1 MTPPVGGSAAASITS
16 DRAPGSPGPAQAA
29 AQDRRK
35 WLILAVI
42 AIASLMVILDATVVN
57 IALPSAQKALHFSN
71 AERQWVVT
79 AYALAFGSLL
89 LLGGKLA
96 DLLGRKLTFI
106 VGLIGFAVA
115 SAIGGASGS
124 FDMLVAARASQGAF
138 AALLTPTALSLLTT
152 TFPDKKDRGKAFG
165 VYGAI
170 VASGGAIGLLLGGV
184 LTEYLSWRWCLYINL
199 FFATA
204 GVIGAVLLLHQQ
216 RPKVRPKVDLLG
228 AVAVSAGLFCLVYG
242 CSNADTLGWHSP
254 LTWGFLVA
262 GVALLGVFV
271 WLQARVASPL
281 LPLRI
286 VLDRNRAGS
295 YVAMLVAMAGMAGVF
310 LFLTYYL
317 QATLGYSAVVTG
329 LAFLPMLVA
338 ASAAGLT
345 SNIVL
350 LARTGPKPL
359 VVAGMLVAAVGVAW
373 LTRIGL
379 HSSYANDLLGP
390 LMVMGLG
397 VGLVTSPAMN
407 TATFRVPAADAGV
420 ASATAQTQQQ
430 VGTSIGTALLNT
442 LAVSATAHYLATA
455 TSRAAIGVRPS
466 PALLN
471 LALVHGYS
479 TAFWW
484 GAGIFVV
491 GAVACGSLLR
501 NGRLAGEA

>member
-1 MTPPVGGSAAASITS
+1 MSAPVGGPATASITL
-16 DRAPGSPGPAQAA
+16 DREAPSPRSRQAT
-29 AQDRRK
+29 AQDRHK

-57 IALPSAQKALHFSN
+57 IALPSAQKALHFGN
-71 AERQWVVT
+71 AERQWIVT

-96 DLLGRKLTFI
+96 DLLGRKLTFVI
-106 VGLIGFAVA
+106 GLIGFAVA
-115 SAIGGASGS
+115 SAVGGASGS
-124 FDMLVAARASQGAF
+124 FAMLVAARASQGAF
-138 AALLTPTALSLLTT
+138 AALLTPTALALLTT

-204 GVIGAVLLLHQQ
+204 GVVGAVLLLRQQ
-216 RPKVRPKVDLLG
+216 RPKVRPKLDLLG
-228 AVAVSAGLFCLVYG
+228 AVAVSAGLFFLVYG
-242 CSNADTLGWHSP
+242 CSDADTHGWRSP

-262 GVALLGVFV
+262 GAALLGVFA
-271 WLQARVASPL
+271 WLQARRANPL
-281 LPLRI
+281 LPPRI
-286 VLDRNRAGS
+286 VVDRNRAGS
-295 YVAMLVAMAGMAGVF
+295 YVGILIAMTGMAGVF

-317 QATLGYSAVVTG
+317 QGTLGYSAVATG
-329 LAFLPMLVA
+329 LAFLPLLAA
-338 ASAAGLT
+338 ASLGGIL
-345 SNIVL
+345 SNVVL
-350 LARTGPKPL
+350 LARTGPKRL
-359 VVAGMLVAAVGVAW
+359 VVAGMLVAAAGVAW
-373 LTRIGL
+373 LSRIGL
-379 HSSYANDLLGP
+379 HSNYVSDLLGP

-397 VGLVTSPAMN
+397 TGLVMSPSLN

-420 ASATAQTQQQ
+420 ASAMAQTQQQ

-442 LAVSATAHYLATA
+442 LAVSATARYMATA
-455 TSRAAIGVRPS
+455 TAHAATAAHPS
-466 PALLN
+466 SALLN
-471 LALVHGYS
+471 SALVHGYS

-491 GAVACGSLLR
+491 GAALCGTLLR
-501 NGRLAGEA
+501 SGRFAGEA